1 MENETEYYQSYPGIY
16 FLSRKG
22 KGKKKKKGKS
32 GKRSNNNGDKQNEKS
47 ESETLE
53 SVEDPSNLTDE
64 NGSGLDETEDDSNKS
79 VIYRANDGESADLN
93 ENRISIDAMMS
104 APPEY
109 EKSPEKEKFVDN
121 EDIET
126 LESNVDKLQIE
137 EESVFENEDTKY
149 TLINT
154 RALPKEATT
163 YELEKFTKHAMI
175 IFNQKEIDGHLP
187 RLGTEKD
194 VEALTRTFSNYG
206 FEVTPHNNLTK
217 DELFKELKTFSERDF
232 TDYGC
237 VAVAILTHGSNNG
250 LLRAK
255 DQQYS
260 EIEVINHFKD
270 SSKPTLVT
278 KPKIIIIQAC
288 RGTKITQGLPVFHA
302 GKIRKDVD
310 EEDLEPYILPVESDL
325 LILHSSYVGRASH
338 RNELYGSWFIQTLC
352 KKIDSL
358 SPSQDLESILTEV
371 KREVAIDKQHE
382 EYNKRTFE
390 MNVNKQM
397 PVLTST
403 LIRKLFLKKYGEKGR
418 KDTYVDQS
426 RRPSE
431 SRHDALD
438 AINPVPA
445 TPLLV
450 QFGPCSCFLDHFVY
464 MRDCLRYFVEENPCD
479 ETAQNF
485 LDIANTFE
493 DGVEFNTSKDK
504 MCKAISKHLMINARS
519 SQYYKFLYFYHSQQN
534 SQQTTPPQSFQ
545 Y

>member
-16 FLSRKG
+16 FMSRKG

-32 GKRSNNNGDKQNEKS
+32 GKKTKDNNGDNKS

-53 SVEDPSNLTDE
+53 SVEDPIMTDE
-64 NGSGLDETEDDSNKS
+64 NGSGPDETEDDSNKS
-79 VIYRANDGESADLN
+79 VIYRANVDESVDLN
-93 ENRISIDAMMS
+93 ENRISTDAMMS
-104 APPEY
+104 VPPEY
-109 EKSPEKEKFVDN
+109 ETAPEKVKFINN
-121 EDIET
+121 EDVEI
-126 LESNVDKLQIE
+126 LESNVDKLKFE
-137 EESVFENEDTKY
+137 EESIFENEEKKY
-149 TLINT
+149 TRINT

-163 YELEKFTKHAMI
+163 YELETFNKHAMI

-302 GKIRKDVD
+302 GKIRKDFD

-352 KKIDSL
+352 KKIDGL
-358 SPSQDLESILTEV
+358 SPTQDLESIITEV

-403 LIRKLFLKKYGEKGR
+403 LIRKLFLKKFGEKGR
-418 KDTYVDQS
+418 KETYVDQS

-431 SRHDALD
+431 SQHEVLD
-438 AINPVPA
+438 AVNAVAVPV

-493 DGVEFNTSKDK
+493 DGVEFNTPKDK
-504 MCKAISKHLMINARS
+504 MCKAISKHLMNNARS
-519 SQYYKFLYFYHSQQN
+519 SKYYKFLYFYHSQQN
-534 SQQTTPPQSFQ
+534 SQVQTTPPQPYQ
-545 Y
+545 